1 MDNIRKKKLQAFL
14 KNIDSR
20 VAESIDFIDSKFQ
33 NQVEFNYC
41 LDFSN
46 IVLNSIK
53 STSERGVYIRFFSA
67 MEVKAELENSLNLA
81 SICVYKSAF
90 DSLRRALEISVLGC
104 YYELFNDENNEMF
117 DWVYSK
123 IRTPSFDKMIKILS
137 NSEGY
142 SPIAKSDINWKSEIS
157 NLYWDLSGYLHTR
170 GKDKSIHTINSTDNS
185 FYRSPIFNEQS
196 LIDYLNKYIL
206 VVKMI
211 AITTTIANPILLI
224 GLPVHEKFG
233 STIGLNIGL
242 FDERKSEILN
252 NIIPVNYKT
261 VLLKIIQ
268 SDESIRNRI
277 DNIKG
282 MSVSDSFIRI
292 MKIFDQMQEIIS
304 PPNL

>member
-1 MDNIRKKKLQAFL
+1 MDNIRKRKLQAFV
-14 KNIDSR
+14 KNIDNR
-20 VAESIDFIDSKFQ
+20 IVESIDFIDSKFQ
-33 NQVEFNYC
+33 NQVEFNNC

-46 IVLNSIK
+46 YVLNSFK
-53 STSERGVYIRFFSA
+53 STNERGALIRFFSS

-81 SICVYKSAF
+81 SICAYKSAF

-104 YYELFNDENNEMF
+104 YYELFDDEMF
-117 DWVYSK
+117 DWINSK
-123 IRTPSFDKMIKILS
+123 IRTPTFDKMIKKLS
-137 NSEGY
+137 NSVGY
-142 SPIAKSDINWKSEIS
+142 SLIVKSDIDWKTEIS
-157 NLYWDLSGYLHTR
+157 TLYWDLSGYLHTR
-170 GKDKSIHTINSTDNS
+170 GKDKSFYTINSTDKS
-185 FYRSPIFNEQS
+185 VFRSPIFNEQS

-211 AITTTIANPILLI
+211 AIITTIDNPILLI

-233 STIGLNIGL
+233 FNLDLNIGL
-242 FDERKSEILN
+242 FDEKQSEILN

-261 VLLKIIQ
+261 ILLKTIQ

-277 DNIKG
+277 DSVKS
-282 MSVSDSFIRI
+282 MSVSDSYIRM